1 MQEIGEEWRS
11 DSSPAQA
18 WRMLR
23 SPWSWLRAL
32 ERLARWKPLLLKV
45 SPLGELSLFIWMI
58 KVVSHLRR
66 APVSL
71 AIRLRL
77 SLTTRLTSDS
87 SDTAMSSGK

>member
-1 MQEIGEEWRS
+1 MRNGDIRLQSFSSLKDVEKSLELAASLGKTGEMEAAAPQS
-11 DSSPAQA
+11 LSP
-18 WRMLR
+18 
-23 SPWSWLRAL
+23 
-32 ERLARWKPLLLKV
+32 
-45 SPLGELSLFIWMI
+45 GELSLFISKI

-66 APVSL
+66 ARVSL